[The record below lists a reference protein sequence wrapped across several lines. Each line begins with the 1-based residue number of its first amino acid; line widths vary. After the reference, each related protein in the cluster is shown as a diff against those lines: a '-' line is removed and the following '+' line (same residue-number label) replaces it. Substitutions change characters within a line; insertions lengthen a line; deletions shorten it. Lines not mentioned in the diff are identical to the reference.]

1 MLTIRNLVSIAAT
14 DQSCSH
20 WAGQLIQRGR
30 SAGRDRPQRS
40 LVGIQTA
47 LIRTRNRHSQTG
59 NARSKNSGHPT
70 GRKKRCLV
78 TGESLGSMGDPIT
91 VTLKAKAVR
100 VCCEACVAAV
110 KRSPDRYLRKVA
122 AEFARSVVAPRPAP
136 QRQNISPS
144 AALPPDAD
152 SLSRDRGRAGYDG
165 GADFGHRGRPDD
177 LRLLSQLRGNRQT

>member
-1 MLTIRNLVSIAAT
+1 MIG
-14 DQSCSH
+14 CSNR
-20 WAGQLIQRGR
+20 L
-30 SAGRDRPQRS
+30 
-40 LVGIQTA
+40 IQTA

-59 NARSKNSGHPT
+59 NARSKNRGHPT

-91 VTLKAKAVR
+91 VTLKAKTVR

-144 AALPPDAD
+144 AALH
-152 SLSRDRGRAGYDG
+152 SLPAQTVCPVTGEELGTMGKRISVTVDG
-165 GADFGHRGRPDD
+165 QTIFVCCRSCVATVKRNPGKYVKSIPD
-177 LRLLSQLRGNRQT
+177 LRRQR